1 MTKKSEEEKKLR
13 RREYYLQHREEILTK
28 AKEIRTNQPYRYPKT
43 IKTDLAFQSLL
54 NDWNEELSRKLE
66 ENLPQW
72 LEIGFREQLL
82 LNNEMLLH
90 NGKKK

>member
-1 MTKKSEEEKKLR
+1 MTKKSEEEKKKL

-28 AKEIRTNQPYRYPKT
+28 AKEIRTKQPYRFPKR

-72 LEIGFREQLL
+72 LEIGLQRQIEIIKA
-82 LNNEMLLH
+82 MLT
-90 NGKKK
+90 KQ

>member
-1 MTKKSEEEKKLR
+1 MKKKSEEEKKKL

-28 AKEIRTNQPYRYPKT
+28 AKEIRTKQPYRCPKRIRT
-43 IKTDLAFQSLL
+43 ESALESLL
-54 NDWNEELSRKLE
+54 NEWNEELSSRLR

>member
-1 MTKKSEEEKKLR
+1 MKVKSEEEKKKL

-28 AKEIRTNQPYRYPKT
+28 AKEIRTNQPYKCPKR

-54 NDWNEELSRKLE
+54 NEWNEELSSRLR

>member
-1 MTKKSEEEKKLR
+1 MKKKSEEEKKKLR
-13 RREYYLQHREEILTK
+13 HEYYLQHKAEILEK
-28 AKEIRTNQPYRYPKT
+28 AKEIRTKQPYRCPKRIRT
-43 IKTDLAFQSLL
+43 ESALESLL
-54 NDWNEELSRKLE
+54 NNWNEELSSRLR

>member
-1 MTKKSEEEKKLR
+1 MKKKSEEEKKKLR
-13 RREYYLQHREEILTK
+13 HEYYLQHKEEILTK
-28 AKEIRTNQPYRYPKT
+28 AKELRTKQPYRFPKM
-43 IKTDLAFQSLL
+43 IKTDLAFESLL
-54 NDWNEELSRKLE
+54 NEWNEELSRKLE

-82 LNNEMLLH
+82 LNSEMLLG